1 MKRNH
6 IVVFV
11 NRKHEIEVNTRYVL
25 SIFLLGK
32 GRIRVTGHV
41 RQVSITIKRQGGR
54 RKHASNK
61 ASHKTA
67 GILSIGKVVNPAF
80 SVTKC
85 IKLRNGC
92 PLDIPM
98 MHFGWGKKKDISGY
112 MSVKSNED
120 KEKQKS
126 TDLKNIA
133 TSIFEKVNP
142 IAYVKLTDAIIDMM
156 DVRPRTAKE
165 YIRYMRGKAIIEQL
179 ADQTYQLKI
188 FRAGDVAP
196 AGQVTCA
203 AGPPSFFGQW
213 RWR

>member
-11 NRKHEIEVNTRYVL
+11 NRKREIEVKTRYVL

-85 IKLRNGC
+85 IKLRNGS

-98 MHFGWGKKKDISGY
+98 TYLGWGKKKDISGY
-112 MSVKSNED
+112 MSVKSKKD
-120 KEKQKS
+120 KGKQKS
-126 TDLKNIA
+126 TVPKNIA
-133 TSIFEKVNP
+133 ASIFEKVNLLAFCELADA
-142 IAYVKLTDAIIDMM
+142 IADMMEVKLGTGN
-156 DVRPRTAKE
+156 E
-165 YIRYMRGKAIIEQL
+165 YIRYMREKAIIEQL

-188 FRAGDVAP
+188 F
-196 AGQVTCA
+196 
-203 AGPPSFFGQW
+203 
-213 RWR
+213 

>member
-11 NRKHEIEVNTRYVL
+11 NRKHEIEVKTRYVL

-98 MHFGWGKKKDISGY
+98 THFGWGKKKDISGY

-133 TSIFEKVNP
+133 TSIFEKADSL
-142 IAYVKLTDAIIDMM
+142 AYGELANAIVDMM
-156 DVRPRTAKE
+156 EVKPRTAKE
-165 YIRYMRGKAIIEQL
+165 YFRYMREKAIIEQL
-179 ADQTYQLKI
+179 NDLSCKLKI
-188 FRAGDVAP
+188 F
-196 AGQVTCA
+196 
-203 AGPPSFFGQW
+203 
-213 RWR
+213 